1 MSMRS
6 ILEIKGL
13 FQAHPILTSVLITAI
28 ESIILYRQFEKRFR
42 DLSQETERKIKEA
55 HGDILNRLKQ
65 VSELEQRLKTEE
77 DINYTHNQKLL
88 HEIPQQLNSIA
99 DELHKRLELNE
110 STARK
115 MDEKLKQLE
124 GNVQDVA
131 RSQTSMEPDIRKKI
145 DALQQYVDDENA
157 ATSSAFDNEIQ
168 TINRKINKLSHSV
181 KDCIE
186 ITQKMLRTES
196 RKLRKQQIKDKEQ
209 QKQLQSFGIQPMQN
223 AQDYDRRVRSESNLT
238 DIHDDHSF
246 RTKSNELKGILHNA
260 RSGATR
266 ALSEYEASPRSDPS

>member
-1 MSMRS
+1 
-6 ILEIKGL
+6 
-13 FQAHPILTSVLITAI
+13 VLITAI